1 MSVPPAPGGRSATI
15 PRMGEATELRD
26 VSKRYAGSAPVLDGV
41 SLTVRPGEVV
51 GILGANGCGKSTLLR
66 IMVGLSEPTTGT
78 VAGRPAVVGYV
89 PERLPSHGRI
99 SARAYLTHMGR
110 IRGLSGQQAARRAR
124 ELLDRL
130 SLVGG
135 ARTSLRRLS
144 KGNTQKVALAQ
155 ALLVPPGL
163 LVLDEPWS
171 GLDATAHEVLAE
183 MIKEVAAAG
192 GAVVFTDHREAVV
205 AANASAVYRVA
216 DGRLA
221 PLAATRGGATV
232 RVELTPTRPDVEW
245 PHWPSLPG
253 VVDATVADR
262 SVALT
267 VLDPYCDELLFQAIR
282 NGWSVAGVRR

>member
-1 MSVPPAPGGRSATI
+1 MRNVT
-15 PRMGEATELRD
+15 
-26 VSKRYAGSAPVLDGV
+26 KRYAGSAPVLDGV
-41 SLTVRPGEVV
+41 NLTVAPGDVV
-51 GILGANGCGKSTLLR
+51 GVVGANGCGKSTLLR
-66 IMVGLSEPTTGT
+66 IMVGLSTPTAGT
-78 VAGRPAVVGYV
+78 VTGRPAVVGYV
-89 PERLPSHGRI
+89 PEKLPGHGRV
-99 SARAYLTHMGR
+99 SARAYLTHLGR
-110 IRGLSGQQAARRAR
+110 IRGLSGRQAAGRAR

-135 ARTSLRRLS
+135 AGTSLRRLS
-144 KGNTQKVALAQ
+144 KGNAQKVALAQ

-183 MIKEVAAAG
+183 LVKEVAAAG

-205 AANASAVYRVA
+205 AANASAVHHIA
-216 DGRLA
+216 GGRLTPVA
-221 PLAATRGGATV
+221 RDRGASTAQ
-232 RVELTPTRPDVEW
+232 VELTPGGPGVKW

-253 VVDATVADR
+253 VVDATVGDR